1 MCAKRSRDYV
11 TVEEAREA
19 VKTIL
24 DMNEDDIFIK
34 GKSTLLPYPGIGD
47 PVSRPPVAL
56 NYVGRGNTLFEL
68 LGVWISGRE
77 VLILGPKGIGKSSD
91 FRAMACVLYKW
102 LNTPDDEENR
112 EKRMHL
118 QLREGVKYR
127 PVFLWAET
135 FLIDHVEATK
145 NALLFSYLVDEIRQ
159 VDGWQETE
167 AAIASIVSMEEAL
180 GFIKERKKNKAE
192 VFYFFIDGG
201 EALDPSDFLGTP
213 VYDHDAKSAAKKDL
227 RVLLSAGTRICW
239 CTSPKAGIL
248 SRKNQL
254 PSFTY
259 KRQKA
264 VFDEQEYSTFA
275 GNCLLGKLPARRSS
289 IELYTGFV
297 PLFLD
302 VMATCCETVL
312 GDLVVPETNT
322 FPGVP
327 AWLYFG
333 RTLASKATDEVIA
346 MLNDEDEYW
355 DCVLRAFT
363 QHSEIDE
370 VRKKASKIQVQGA
383 CRTDANMA
391 RLDPTYVLD
400 ASTGEYCSSFIKR
413 IYLNA
418 VREKEEAVKPY
429 ADGAWM
435 AYASRLLQD
444 KGRINWSTVGQLC
457 EDVLAA
463 VVARKGLRLGS
474 DIHAACGTITVQE
487 FDKIP
492 SRSIESIKKMAV
504 NTGYYFKP
512 RDLSFPDVDAVIVWV
527 DETGAVNI
535 IALQYTVNVDEHRK
549 SANQFMSLSSLRL
562 WFPDIEKHLGNINLH
577 FAFVGCSSQPGYSR
591 SVQLASIKQL
601 KNGTVWGTP
610 EYVLHVQPFDD
621 KAIPGLAA
629 EDYGVLV
636 EITSSRTWN
645 TSYSEVQGDGVG
657 LLALTRKELDKMAK
671 QDYGLNPKDYKNKAL
686 LINAMLAAGGSPASS

>member
-24 DMNEDDIFIK
+24 DMNEDDVFIK

-47 PVSRPPVAL
+47 PVNRPPVEL

-68 LGVWISGRE
+68 LGTWISGRE
-77 VLILGPKGIGKSSD
+77 VLIVGPKGIGKSSD

-201 EALDPSDFLGTP
+201 EALDPSDFLGKP

-264 VFDEQEYSTFA
+264 VFDEEEYSTFS
-275 GNCLLGKLPARRSS
+275 GNCVLGKLPARRSS
-289 IELYTGFV
+289 IEYYTGLV

-302 VMATCCETVL
+302 AMSACCETVL
-312 GDLVVPETNT
+312 RDLALAESD
-322 FPGVP
+322 
-327 AWLYFG
+327 
-333 RTLASKATDEVIA
+333 TLAGMPSWMQYGRRKTLQATDEMIT

-355 DCVLRAFT
+355 DRVLRAFT

-370 VRKKASKIQVQGA
+370 VRKKASKIQVRGA
-383 CRTDANMA
+383 CRTDADIA
-391 RLDPTYVLD
+391 RLDPSYVLD
-400 ASTGEYCSSFIKR
+400 ASTGEYCSSYIKR
-413 IYLNA
+413 IYLNV
-418 VREKEEAVKPY
+418 VREKE
-429 ADGAWM
+429 D
-435 AYASRLLQD
+435 S
-444 KGRINWSTVGQLC
+444 
-457 EDVLAA
+457 
-463 VVARKGLRLGS
+463 
-474 DIHAACGTITVQE
+474 
-487 FDKIP
+487 
-492 SRSIESIKKMAV
+492 
-504 NTGYYFKP
+504 
-512 RDLSFPDVDAVIVWV
+512 
-527 DETGAVNI
+527 ET
-535 IALQYTVNVDEHRK
+535 LMFH
-549 SANQFMSLSSLRL
+549 
-562 WFPDIEKHLGNINLH
+562 
-577 FAFVGCSSQPGYSR
+577 
-591 SVQLASIKQL
+591 
-601 KNGTVWGTP
+601 
-610 EYVLHVQPFDD
+610 
-621 KAIPGLAA
+621 
-629 EDYGVLV
+629 
-636 EITSSRTWN
+636 
-645 TSYSEVQGDGVG
+645 
-657 LLALTRKELDKMAK
+657 
-671 QDYGLNPKDYKNKAL
+671 
-686 LINAMLAAGGSPASS
+686 